1 MVNFSFLNID
11 MLNIMDVLKEVVG
24 FGYLKYDYFKIEYFF
39 ICIYINL
46 LFFYLLINK
55 KGFIFINFIF
65 SIVKFVRI

>member
-1 MVNFSFLNID
+1 

-39 ICIYINL
+39 ICIYIYL
-46 LFFYLLINK
+46 LFLYLLINK